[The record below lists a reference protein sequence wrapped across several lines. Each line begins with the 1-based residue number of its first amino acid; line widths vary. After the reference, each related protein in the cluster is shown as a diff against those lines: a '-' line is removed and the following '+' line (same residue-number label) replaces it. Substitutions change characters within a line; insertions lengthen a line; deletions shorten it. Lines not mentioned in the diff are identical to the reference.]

1 MLVSVQV
8 LSAAIS
14 LRLVTDC
21 IEYARS
27 RSLQVA
33 AAVVD
38 PWGHLI
44 AFLRTDGV
52 IPPAVEFATDKAY
65 TAATLRR
72 STEAFFE
79 RADSSPSLRLG
90 LTTRSRLMVW
100 SGGLPLFAAGE
111 CVGGL
116 GVSGAR
122 DVEDVE
128 CAKAAIRA
136 AGLAWEP

>member
-8 LSAAIS
+8 LSAALS
-14 LRLVTDC
+14 LRLVTEC
-21 IEYARS
+21 IDYARS
-27 RSLQVA
+27 RSLEVA

-44 AFLRTDGV
+44 AFLRTDRV
-52 IPPAVEFATDKAY
+52 TPLAVDFASDKAY
-65 TAATLRR
+65 TA
-72 STEAFFE
+72 AFFE
-79 RADSSPSLRLG
+79 RADSSPSLRLR
-90 LTTRSRLMVW
+90 LTNRSRLMVW